1 MFKNNLQV
9 YRYLL
14 CLNRNSLNCK
24 FLIGKNIKMVRKG
37 KETTVEERKIIVNL
51 RKQNK
56 TIKEISEI
64 VKRPKST
71 ITSIISR
78 HIGTGNY

>member
-1 MFKNNLQV
+1 M
-9 YRYLL
+9 
-14 CLNRNSLNCK
+14 
-24 FLIGKNIKMVRKG
+24 GRKG